1 MVKII
6 GLCLL
11 LERCSKSSTF
21 KFITIGSA
29 TFKKGIPWCFELKGI
44 GITLLVDF
52 IKLYCSISQGEWFE

>member
-1 MVKII
+1 MQVFIHPTIFMVKII

-29 TFKKGIPWCFELKGI
+29 TFKKGIP
-44 GITLLVDF
+44 
-52 IKLYCSISQGEWFE
+52 